1 MTIQRIPQQIPQET
15 GPQETGPQESISET
29 ESVNA
34 DDDDDADD
42 DTDDDADE
50 LDDSDDSCNLLVDI
64 VMKKKFLQ
72 LIMIIVQIHK
82 LLHDY
87 LILELK
93 IQLSIQTMK
102 VILMKLEEVLIILML
117 VLVVISLIL

>member
-1 MTIQRIPQQIPQET
+1 MPELVGRH
-15 GPQETGPQESISET
+15 S
-29 ESVNA
+29 
-34 DDDDDADD
+34 
-42 DTDDDADE
+42 DE
-50 LDDSDDSCNLLVDI
+50 EEIFAIDYD
-64 VMKKKFLQ
+64 
-72 LIMIIVQIHK
+72 IVQIHK

-87 LILELK
+87 LMIELK